1 MLKGSC
7 IYSGIKKILLRRVI
21 LYAHFIFFQNIG
33 RRIKKN
39 KPMGFQTDEMGTP
52 VSAKGNV
59 KNNLSFWR
67 PIHPILSGSSCMN
80 GL

>member
-7 IYSGIKKILLRRVI
+7 IYSGIKKNLIKT
-21 LYAHFIFFQNIG
+21 LYFISSFYFLPEYWEEN
-33 RRIKKN
+33 KKN
-39 KPMGFQTDEMGTP
+39 KPMGFQTDEMGTH

-59 KNNLSFWR
+59 KNNLPFWR
-67 PIHPILSGSSCMN
+67 PIHPMLSGSSYMN